1 MCLQIREIAFYDE
14 NNNEISAYDEEYC
27 DDEYL
32 LTVGFVYDDND
43 NVKVLYIGPGPN
55 T

>member
-1 MCLQIREIAFYDE
+1 MLMVCYICVYKCKMVQ
-14 NNNEISAYDEEYC
+14 AYPMAECWTDTY
-27 DDEYL
+27 
-32 LTVGFVYDDND
+32 VYDDND